1 MMMISILLLNL
12 LANFPSCTKYQSS
25 ALLLLP
31 IQVSFTLFHHPASLG
46 VLVVMVV
53 MVVMVVLVVL
63 VVMVVME
70 EPYSSVK
77 ASIRSNTNF
86 HHPAWL

>member
-1 MMMISILLLNL
+1 MMILILLLNL
-12 LANFPSCTKYQSS
+12 LANFPSATKYQSS

-46 VLVVMVV
+46 VLVVL
-53 MVVMVVLVVL
+53 VVLVVM